1 MITDNENNMPPD
13 AAPNV
18 NAENNNNQSVE
29 QNYMEGQTSE
39 TQSKNTNPEPE
50 VIVPEDV
57 PPAEIN
63 LSGETTLV
71 EEKILPNE
79 GELKTEDATIEP
91 QPEVI
96 VPEDVPPAEINV
108 VEITAMEEEETALS
122 DAASIEAL
130 APISESANAE
140 LDANEEIIQNNASV
154 TEIDEPEYQESGTD
168 ETDALENQPAYNEMS
183 RPELAEALKELIS
196 RNDLERHKT
205 AFHAMRDAYRN
216 AKDEEIRLK
225 KSKFIENGGLPEEF
239 EVLRDEAD
247 EQFDSYAKLYIERRN
262 DERKQKEQQLKDN
275 LKQKQV
281 ILAELKK
288 LLEQTENIS
297 GSFDRLHELQNQW
310 RSIGLVPASYVDEL
324 WKNYHHHINNFYEII
339 KINKELRELDQ
350 KKNLELKT
358 ALCIKAEELLLHESI
373 SKSLDEYIALQTQ
386 WKEIGQVGKE
396 QSEVLWE
403 RFRSAGDK
411 LFERRRS
418 YIQEQEAVFTENHNK
433 KIAVCERAE
442 VITGEMPFKNHVHW
456 QEASEKMAAAL
467 EEWKKIGFASK
478 KDNESVWQRFK
489 TSRDAF
495 YDAKEQFYKDLRNT
509 QNQNYKQKVD
519 LCMEAETLKDSTEWK
534 KTGARLKELQDLWKS
549 TGPVAKKHSD
559 KLWERFRK
567 ACDVFYESRNQHF
580 SGMNSEQ
587 DENLRKKL
595 ELMAEIEAYESD
607 ANTAG
612 AFETLKNFQARW
624 MEIGHVPLKEKDAL
638 NKRYRSAIDKQF
650 SKIKTG
656 NAEMRRQHF
665 REQVSNLAADPGGKD
680 KLNQQ
685 KNVVQ
690 DKLRRMQTEL
700 QTLENNIG
708 FLAKSKGADELRKD
722 IERKISK
729 TRAEIASLN
738 DQLKILKSS

>member
-130 APISESANAE
+130 APISESAYAE
-140 LDANEEIIQNNASV
+140 LDANVEIIQNNASV

-310 RSIGLVPASYVDEL
+310 RSIGLVPAAYVDEL

-519 LCMEAETLKDSTEWK
+519 LCMEAEALKDSTEWK